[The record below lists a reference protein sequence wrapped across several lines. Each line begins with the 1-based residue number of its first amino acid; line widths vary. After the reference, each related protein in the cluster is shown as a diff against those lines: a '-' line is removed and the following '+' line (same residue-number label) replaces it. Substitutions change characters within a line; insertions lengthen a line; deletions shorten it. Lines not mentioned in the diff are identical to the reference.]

1 MKTKPNVVLTLLE
14 SLFYAACAAVVV
26 SGSVDTWLRLVPYLA
41 YVLGLIA
48 LSLLITIIL
57 AINRSLSFSSRFR
70 AMLGVSL
77 LAIAAIHISSQPA
90 VSSGA
95 VQPYPASPLFFLYY
109 GIIITYA
116 VAGKALPLLTVMALC
131 IGGETANCL
140 VLGYFQGIFDVND
153 PLWPQSIATRSV
165 KPLLSF
171 GYMLCA
177 GIVPYVITVLQNQN
191 GVRPHAQQKV
201 PLSRQFE
208 EAKSVQP
215 AAGPAAYHSGKTS
228 LLLVRQDSEETFV
241 EEADLGNILSSVV
254 YFMSRNFKAY
264 SALGFIYDPVALAF
278 TLNSFHSTSL
288 SIIKDIQIPLGKG
301 VVGKIGVDKKSF
313 ISGDLSN
320 YTAEVLYYSGI
331 SPVKSIVA
339 SPVISEAKELLGA
352 LIIDSQDPH
361 AFKNEHQDILR
372 RFSHLAA
379 ALITNVRMRL
389 YQERA
394 AKHFQIFYEASQQ
407 FITALHLEQV
417 FDVLVAMAQ
426 QLTDHT
432 RIMALTASEHDDACT
447 VVKIRGPSPEI
458 NEGFCF
464 RPNTGLYSYAL
475 QKRKIVNVPDF
486 QQSQGKY
493 YRMAPDE
500 AANESIRSLIII
512 PILGEEN
519 RPLGLFSVESD
530 QPNQYQGEME
540 TVLFTLV
547 SNASVAITRARLY
560 YQMEMLAI
568 TDGLTHLVNH
578 KHFQTQL
585 GKEIERSRRYKRPL
599 SLLIMDID
607 HFKSFNDTYGHPVG
621 DLVLREIAKCII
633 EAIRVNDIAAR
644 YGGEEFAVIIPETNE
659 QRALATAERIRTK
672 IEQRVIESGNNLL
685 HVTISIGCA
694 SYPDHAATQ
703 QELIENADKALY
715 FSKENGRNRSS
726 LYTKE
731 MAASHN

>member
-26 SGSVDTWLRLVPYLA
+26 SGSVDTWLRFVPYLA
-41 YVLGLIA
+41 YALGLIA
-48 LSLLITIIL
+48 LSLLITTIL
-57 AINRSLSFSSRFR
+57 TINRSLSFSSRFR

-77 LAIAAIHISSQPA
+77 LAIAAMHLSSQPA

-95 VQPYPASPLFFLYY
+95 MHPYPASPLFFLYY

-116 VAGKALPLLTVMALC
+116 VAGKALPLLIVMALC
-131 IGGETANCL
+131 IGGETANCF

-153 PLWPQSIATRSV
+153 PLWPQSVLTRRV
-165 KPLLSF
+165 KPLFSF

-177 GIVPYVITVLQNQN
+177 GFVPYFITVLKNQN
-191 GVRPHAQQKV
+191 GNQPHAQQKV
-201 PLSRQFE
+201 PLRQFE
-208 EAKSVQP
+208 EGKSVQA
-215 AAGPAAYHSGKTS
+215 AAGPAPYHSGKTS
-228 LLLVRQDSEETFV
+228 LLVRQDSEDPLV
-241 EEADLGNILSSVV
+241 EEADLGDILSSVV

-264 SALGFIYDPVALAF
+264 SALGFIYDPVSQAF
-278 TLNSFHSTSL
+278 ALNSFHSKSL
-288 SIIKDIQIPLGKG
+288 SIIKDMQIPLGRG

-320 YTAEVLYYSGI
+320 YSAEVLYYSGI

-339 SPVISEAKELLGA
+339 SPIISEAKELLGA
-352 LIIDSQDPH
+352 LVIDSQDPH
-361 AFKNEHQDILR
+361 AFKDEHQEIMR

-394 AKHFQIFYEASQQ
+394 AQHFQIFYEASQQ
-407 FITALHLEQV
+407 FITALHLDQV

-426 QLTDHT
+426 QIAVHT
-432 RIMALTASEHDDACT
+432 RIMALTAGEHNDACT

-458 NEGFCF
+458 SEGFCF
-464 RPNTGLYSYAL
+464 GPNTGLYSYAL

-486 QQSQGKY
+486 QQFQGKY

-500 AANESIRSLIII
+500 TANESIRSLIII
-512 PILGEEN
+512 PIMGEEN

-530 QPNQYQGEME
+530 EPSQFLGEME

-560 YQMEMLAI
+560 HQMEMLAI
-568 TDGLTHLVNH
+568 TDGLTHLLNH

-585 GKEIERSRRYKRPL
+585 GKEIERSRRYTRPL

-607 HFKSFNDTYGHPVG
+607 YFKSFNDTYGHPVG
-621 DLVLREIAKCII
+621 DLVLREIAKCIM

-672 IEQRVIESGNNLL
+672 IEQRVLESGNNLL

-694 SYPDHAATQ
+694 LYPDHAATQ

-715 FSKENGRNRSS
+715 FSKENGRNLSS

-731 MAASHN
+731 MAASH